1 MNQELYTELTTVDDT
16 TLQIEVITDK
26 TTETEIL
33 TFTSKLSLTRYL
45 DRLRKN
51 LYKTDIPICIK
62 DTLRNITV
70 KFNLDTQPHQKSHT
84 KEKRLRGDNLRFK
97 PKTMVKVDKS
107 SRDIK
112 RDKIKSIMRDIRF
125 GDMSIA
131 KEKLSRLF
139 G

>member
-1 MNQELYTELTTVDDT
+1 MNQELYTELTTVDNT
-16 TLQIEVITDK
+16 TLQIDVITDK
-26 TTETEIL
+26 TIETELL

-70 KFNLDTQPHQKSHT
+70 KFNLDTQPHKKSHT
-84 KEKRLRGDNLRFK
+84 EEKRMRGDNLRFN
-97 PKTMVKVDKS
+97 PKTMVKVEKS

-112 RDKIKSIMRDIRF
+112 REQIKSIMRDIRF

-131 KEKLSRLF
+131 KNKLSKLF

>member
-1 MNQELYTELTTVDDT
+1 MNQELYTELTTVDNT
-16 TLQIEVITDK
+16 TLQIDVITDK
-26 TTETEIL
+26 TIETELL

-84 KEKRLRGDNLRFK
+84 KEKRLRSDNLRFN
-97 PKTMVKVDKS
+97 PKTMVKVEKS

-112 RDKIKSIMRDIRF
+112 REQIKSIMRDIRF

>member
-84 KEKRLRGDNLRFK
+84 TEKRLRGDNLRFK
-97 PKTMVKVDKS
+97 PKTMVKVEKS

>member
-1 MNQELYTELTTVDDT
+1 MNQELYTELTTVDNT
-16 TLQIEVITDK
+16 TLQIDVITDK
-26 TTETEIL
+26 TIETELL

-70 KFNLDTQPHQKSHT
+70 KFNLDTHPTQESHSI
-84 KEKRLRGDNLRFK
+84 EKRVRGDNLRFN
-97 PKTMVKVDKS
+97 PKTMVKVEKS

-112 RDKIKSIMRDIRF
+112 REQIKSIMRDIRF

-131 KEKLSRLF
+131 KNKLSKLF